1 MEEWRDVP
9 GFENLYQV
17 SNYGRVRRIYNGK
30 VKVMTQRHRGKGYL
44 GVTLIKNSIKKDSYV
59 HRLVAE
65 TFIPNQDN
73 LPQVNHKNLNKED
86 NSVDNLEWVTAIEN
100 MRHRYKYGAPV
111 KRVKRKRC
119 TSFRKRKNTK
129 KIKQYLLDGTYVQT
143 WDSLLQIQNT
153 LGFYHSN
160 ISACCK
166 GVTRKSHGYIWSYE

>member
-9 GFENLYQV
+9 EYEDIYQV

-44 GVTLIKNSIKKDSYV
+44 GVTLLKNGTKKDFYV

-86 NSVDNLEWVTAIEN
+86 NSVENLEWVTAVDN
-100 MRHRYKYGAPV
+100 MRHRFMYGAPI
-111 KRVKRKRC
+111 KKKQY
-119 TSFRKRKNTK
+119 TSFRRKRKNTI

-143 WDSLLQIQNT
+143 WDSLQQIQNT
-153 LGFYHSN
+153 LGIYHSN
-160 ISACCK
+160 ISDCCK
-166 GVTRKSHGYIWSYE
+166 GVTKKSHGYIWSYE